1 MPHPEGL
8 TRKIRL
14 SYFHTLGC
22 SRQHSHGRVTIAAS
36 YVDQHKGLY
45 CRVTIECT
53 PSGTNHFLQERVG
66 NVTRPK
72 KAGISFW
79 SAAFITTVC
88 LPVTVGLNSVAEGD
102 TWFWGRVEPTGS
114 PHTTELVSS
123 HVASKAK
130 DLKEMFECTARTFD
144 MGDIHIEEST
154 IRSWQAH
161 GSITRLHVATTPGLG
176 NVRGVGWGQVG
187 QKNPAGVQLA
197 LLVTTN
203 QIISFRDRLCKMRR
217 KMV

>member
-1 MPHPEGL
+1 MRSCLPQLHNEMPHPEGL
-8 TRKIRL
+8 
-14 SYFHTLGC
+14 TLGC

-36 YVDQHKGLY
+36 YVDQHKGQY
-45 CRVTIECT
+45 CGVTIECT

-72 KAGISFW
+72 KAGTSFW

-88 LPVTVGLNSVAEGD
+88 LPVTVGLNCVAEGD

-114 PHTTELVSS
+114 PHTAEFVSS

-161 GSITRLHVATTPGLG
+161 GSITWLRVVTTPGLG
-176 NVRGVGWGQVG
+176 NVRWGRVGPGRPEKSGWR
-187 QKNPAGVQLA
+187 PTS
-197 LLVTTN
+197 LVSGN
-203 QIISFRDRLCKMRR
+203 KPDNNFSASF
-217 KMV
+217 V